1 MPYECHMCLKKFRQ
15 KQGLNA
21 HVKANRCQMGAIRP
35 SARERDTSDGKSPG
49 FCAIGGEFK
58 GEFKVENVLT
68 IEAIKKL
75 TSSPMTVK
83 VNGKKRE
90 REPECAEP
98 GIVSNTVHDP
108 PTQNGIQTRP
118 IDLSLL
124 SNGFTDFLKKV
135 ETHPNNCEAPVSQSS
150 CPVSL
155 SRQLPHPAAISA
167 TSPRK
172 EINTS
177 LSEMEKSQIIKDVK
191 TLVCRKS
198 RRKQGTILRN

>member
-1 MPYECHMCLKKFRQ
+1 MTEKIKSWD
-15 KQGLNA
+15 
-21 HVKANRCQMGAIRP
+21 RCNNF
-35 SARERDTSDGKSPG
+35 D
-49 FCAIGGEFK
+49 
-58 GEFKVENVLT
+58 
-68 IEAIKKL
+68 EAIKKL

-90 REPECAEP
+90 REPDCEEP
-98 GIVSNTVHDP
+98 GIVSNTVHDS
-108 PTQNGIQTRP
+108 PTQNAHAAVQTRP

-135 ETHPNNCEAPVSQSS
+135 ETHPNNCEAPVSQPSH
-150 CPVSL
+150 PVS
-155 SRQLPHPAAISA
+155 RHPAAISA

-191 TLVCRKS
+191 TLVKSKS
-198 RRKQGTILRN
+198 RRKQGTILRNYTNIVYRTSTSISYTV